1 MLWGFNQPIW
11 FYQQPIDFRRQL
23 DGLIILTA
31 DTLNANPTSGQ
42 LFIFRNKKADRL
54 KFLWWDEHGFW
65 LFYKRLE
72 KGKFYM
78 PKLADS
84 KLELSKEQLHLL
96 LAGLDFINQKYRK
109 KITAKNFY

>member
-1 MLWGFNQPIW
+1 MLWGFNQIW
-11 FYQQPIDFRRQL
+11 LYQQPIDFRRQL

-31 DTLNANPTSGQ
+31 DTLNENPTSGQ

-54 KFLWWDEHGFW
+54 KLLWWSGYSFW
-65 LFYKRLE
+65 LFYNRLE
-72 KGKFYM
+72 KGKFFM
-78 PKLADS
+78 PEIADS

-96 LAGLDFINQKYRK
+96 LAGLDFINQKYMK

>member
-31 DTLNANPTSGQ
+31 DALNENPTSGH
-42 LFIFRNKKADRL
+42 LFIFRNKKSDRL
-54 KFLWWDEHGFW
+54 KFLWWDGHGFW

-78 PKLADS
+78 PKVSDS

-96 LAGLDFINQKYRK
+96 LAGLDFINQNYMK